1 MNNWLITKN
10 KKVNIND
17 IPVLSITDLRS
28 AIISVKKRPIAF
40 FGQKVDETTKLIV
53 ILSDDV
59 NSEIYMTSTIF
70 EKEVKSYESLTNVIP
85 AFHNFERALFVVV

>member
-40 FGQKVDETTKLIV
+40 FGQKFDETTKLIV

-59 NSEIYMTSTIF
+59 NSEFYMTSTIF
-70 EKEVKSYESLTNVIP
+70 EKEVKHCYKSLKNVISNYEIT
-85 AFHNFERALFVVV
+85 ARSKI